1 MDHIHTEYVK
11 AVASEKVYCRH
22 VTEKKRV
29 EIETTLLGGNFLTT
43 PIHPCLMLHSTHEVV
58 ISYSGQV

>member
-29 EIETTLLGGNFLTT
+29 EIETSSLRRKFLNLSNTS
-43 PIHPCLMLHSTHEVV
+43 L
-58 ISYSGQV
+58 SYVTQYS